1 MNLEDKEE
9 GWDEAYS
16 KIFIAESNLN
26 NLRWSNFD
34 LNDVLLQVKDKLESI
49 VLIKD
54 KKINRRKST
63 DSSL

>member
-1 MNLEDKEE
+1 MHLEDKEE

-16 KIFIAESNLN
+16 KIFIANPNLD

-34 LNDVLLQVKDKLESI
+34 LNDFLLQVKDKLESI